1 MEKII
6 YALWRGTGEERAR
19 FNDRL
24 LGEVAAKLGEHAQ
37 GVRLNLQDADVAQGT
52 SPRMTATQPQ
62 MDAVI
67 QLWLPSAND
76 AFRAPVDAVIGAAS
90 ARFAAWLACESTI
103 LPNTLHP
110 PVPGKR
116 TEGFS
121 QIVFLGRPP
130 RLTWDAWR
138 DAWQRLHT
146 AVAVDTQANFE
157 YVQNLIV
164 RPLTY
169 GAPDYA
175 AMVEECF
182 PHAALTDEAVYFDAV
197 GDPAKCSENQRLM
210 AESCARFIDFDR
222 IDCIPTSQ
230 FDVKTIVG
238 RIAER

>member
-6 YALWRGTGEERAR
+6 YALWRDASENRAR
-19 FNDRL
+19 FNARL
-24 LGEVAAKLGEHAQ
+24 LGEVTDALAAHVFGL
-37 GVRLNLQDADVAQGT
+37 RLNLQDAEVERGT
-52 SPRMTATQPQ
+52 SPRMASTQPQ

-67 QLWLPSAND
+67 QLWSPSAND
-76 AFRAPVDAVIGAAS
+76 PARAPVDAIIGGAAP
-90 ARFAAWLACESTI
+90 RYAAWLASESTV

-110 PVPGKR
+110 PVTGRR

-130 RLTWDAWR
+130 RLTWEAWR
-138 DAWQRLHT
+138 DTWQRHHT

-182 PHAALTDEAVYFDAV
+182 PYAALGDEAVYFDAV
-197 GDPAKCSENQRLM
+197 GDSAKLAENQRLM

-222 IDCIPTSQ
+222 IDCLPTSQ
-230 FDVKTIVG
+230 FDVKRIV
-238 RIAER
+238 